1 MRTKLVSF
9 LHCVDMINLWVGRLT
24 AYLILPMM
32 AVLLFEVISRYVF
45 HSPTFWAHE
54 TAQMAYGVHF
64 ILVGGF
70 VLVFNAHI
78 RMDVF
83 YSRWSARTKAKV
95 DSVTTIL
102 ALIFLIMFLW
112 QATAG
117 AWHSFLIREVSFSAW
132 HPPVWIFKCFFPTAV
147 LLILL
152 QAIAMLIRD
161 VNFAIT
167 GKELK

>member
-1 MRTKLVSF
+1 
-9 LHCVDMINLWVGRLT
+9 MINLWVGRLT
-24 AYLILPMM
+24 AYL
-32 AVLLFEVISRYVF
+32 VLFMLAFLLYEVISRYVF
-45 HSPTFWAHE
+45 QSPTFWAHE
-54 TAQMAYGVHF
+54 TAQMVYGVHF
-64 ILVGGF
+64 ILVAGF
-70 VLVFNAHI
+70 VLVYNAHI

-95 DSVTTIL
+95 DSVTAIL

-117 AWHSFLIREVSFSAW
+117 AWHSLLIREISFSAW
-132 HPPVWIFKCFFPTAV
+132 GPPIWIFKCFFPTGV

-152 QAIAMLIRD
+152 QAIAMFIRD
-161 VNFAIT
+161 VNFALT